1 MPGELDLFAESA
13 ELVVAKFVFKSL
25 SFASNNNQIWRK
37 ILEKSREIMVRKK
50 TLNKDCHDVFSIKNT
65 AWDLKCTPSA
75 LGFRPVAT
83 I

>member
-25 SFASNNNQIWRK
+25 SFPSWC
-37 ILEKSREIMVRKK
+37 VKK
-50 TLNKDCHDVFSIKNT
+50 TLSKDCHVFSIKNT
-65 AWDLKCTPSA
+65 AWDLNCTPSA